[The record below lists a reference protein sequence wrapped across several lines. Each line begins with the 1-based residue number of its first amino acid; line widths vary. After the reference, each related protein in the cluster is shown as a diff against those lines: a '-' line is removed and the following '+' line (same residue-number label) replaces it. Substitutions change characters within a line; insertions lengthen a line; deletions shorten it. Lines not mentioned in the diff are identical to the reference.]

1 MTDVPE
7 LRRQLD
13 NAYAAIQELD
23 EDLAA
28 GRVSAADHAEL
39 RARSERHA
47 ATLLTRVRE
56 AEHPAAVARPG
67 RERVARPRLGALLR
81 SPLGLAVGAA
91 ALLLFGLALGVLIAR
106 FASED
111 GPARAVA
118 ATGAPMPPPG
128 MPGAGAAPA
137 PARRPLSPA
146 LETMRVRV
154 ERETAPIPELL
165 GFARAALDEG
175 HVPPAIWAYKRVLA
189 REPRNVE
196 AVTRIAGI
204 LAQGNHV
211 DEALRR
217 LDEAV
222 ATDPRYA
229 PAHWMRAQLLFD
241 ARQDYPAAVAA
252 LEKFLA
258 LTPAGEEAERARS
271 MLASARQQAVGNR
284 GVSPSPA
291 RGR

>member
-7 LRRQLD
+7 LRRQLE
-13 NAYAAIQELD
+13 NAYAAIQEID

-56 AEHPAAVARPG
+56 AEHAAAVARPG
-67 RERVARPRLGALLR
+67 RERVGPARLGAMFR
-81 SPLGLAVGAA
+81 SPLGLTVGAA
-91 ALLLFGLALGVLIAR
+91 ALLLFGLALGVLVAR

-118 ATGAPMPPPG
+118 STGAPMPPAG
-128 MPGAGAAPA
+128 MPA
-137 PARRPLSPA
+137 PAAPPPRRPLSPA
-146 LETMRVRV
+146 LEAMRARV
-154 ERETAPIPELL
+154 EPEATPVPDLL

-175 HVPPAIWAYKRVLA
+175 HIPPAIWAYKRVLS
-189 REPRNVE
+189 REPKNVE
-196 AVTRIAGI
+196 AITRIAGI

-217 LDEAV
+217 LDEAL

-229 PAHWMRAQLLFD
+229 PALWTRAQLLFD
-241 ARQDYPAAVAA
+241 AKQDYPAAVTA
-252 LEKFLA
+252 LEKYLA
-258 LTPAGEEAERARS
+258 LTPSGDDAARARS
-271 MLASARQQAVGNR
+271 MLASARTLAAKAG
-284 GVSPSPA
+284 GASPSSPP
-291 RGR
+291 GR